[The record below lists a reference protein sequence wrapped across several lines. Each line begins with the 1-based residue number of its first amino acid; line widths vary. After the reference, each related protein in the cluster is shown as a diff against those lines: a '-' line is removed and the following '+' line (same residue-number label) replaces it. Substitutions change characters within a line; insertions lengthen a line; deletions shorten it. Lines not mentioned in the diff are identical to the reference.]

1 MRDQINIAFL
11 AAAFVISVGLIYQLL
26 PAIVVYIDPRLHS
39 VLPVAPA
46 RKSRPFYRL
55 GRWLKHWRSL
65 EQFLGHLQQRL
76 LQSGDERP
84 NSLQLYLRSQLYW
97 ICGAV
102 AATVILKLP
111 GYQGLLVAV
120 MVIALKNSR
129 IEHKIQL
136 RKSMLERSF
145 YKIYRFIDSQINAG
159 IKATDVLKGL
169 HEATDD
175 PFVKPLL
182 IRFVGRYSLT
192 LDLDQAVEELRR
204 LQAGKDVDT
213 LGTQL
218 RQLLATGSAGKSF
231 QRTEALLFTRYFAL
245 LQKQSEA
252 IRNRLLIAAIFLM
265 IPTVLLFLLP
275 MLYQAVYALGNV
287 FS

>member
-1 MRDQINIAFL
+1 MLAQKNIAFM
-11 AAAFVISVGLIYQLL
+11 AVTFVICAGLIYQLL
-26 PAIVVYIDPRLHS
+26 PVVAVYINPRFRT
-39 VLPVAPA
+39 VLPVSPA
-46 RKSRPFYRL
+46 RKSRPIHGL
-55 GRWLKHWRSL
+55 GRWLKHRRTL
-65 EQFLGHLQQRL
+65 AQLLTHLQQRL

-84 NSLQLYLRSQLYW
+84 NSLQIYLRSQLYW

-102 AATVILKLP
+102 AASVMLQRP
-111 GYQGLLVAV
+111 GYQGLLAAI

-129 IEHKIQL
+129 IAQKIQL
-136 RKSMLERSF
+136 RKNMVERSF
-145 YKIYRFIDSQINAG
+145 YKIYRFIDSQISAG

-218 RQLLATGSAGKSF
+218 RQLLATGTAGKSF
-231 QRTEALLFTRYFAL
+231 QRTEALLFTRYFSL

-252 IRNRLLIAAIFLM
+252 IRNRLLIAAILLM